1 MLCAPAPQRPRDAVH
16 AGAAA
21 GQHFAALATSDG
33 NLLTVW
39 CAWAG
44 IIHLQLQD
52 VESSENCKCFHKF
65 EANPG
70 DDVHLSVVKVVDI
83 HPE

>member
-1 MLCAPAPQRPRDAVH
+1 MLLLRRGRGNAVH
-16 AGAAA
+16 AGASA

-33 NLLTVW
+33 KLLTW
-39 CAWAG
+39 CDVHGAG
-44 IIHLQLQD
+44 VIHLQLQD
-52 VESSENCKCFHKF
+52 VESSENCKRFHKF

-70 DDVHLSVVKVVDI
+70 DYVHLSVVKVVDI